1 MFDYTTTLRRL
12 CGIMSIAGYEKRAAD
27 EIRDLFG
34 SAFDSITTDPARNI
48 ILLKKSKKPG
58 VTGKLML
65 DAHFDEVGMIVTG
78 ITDEGMLR
86 VQPIGGIDCKI
97 LPASDVWIYA
107 RDGKHYG
114 VFASVSPHLSANR
127 DTTPKWDNL
136 LIDCGCESKEE
147 AQQFVD
153 IGTPVGFYG
162 EGEELLDHRITGHAL
177 DDKSCAAGLICAVDR
192 IPAEEL
198 EYDVYITLSAGEE
211 VGGRGA
217 GCAAWTIQP
226 DLAIIT
232 DVNFATT
239 PGVQAEESGKL
250 GGGPMVSKSVVTD
263 RVLTKN
269 ILELAKANEI
279 PVSTVFEVT
288 ATGTN
293 NECVAFIREGIP
305 TAVVS
310 LPLAGMH
317 SYNELISTDDA
328 ENFIKLIGK
337 ICTAAQL

>member
-1 MFDYTTTLRRL
+1 MFDYTTTLRQL
-12 CGIMSIAGYEKRAAD
+12 CGIMSIAGFERRAAE
-27 EIRDLFG
+27 EIRSLFG
-34 SAFDSITTDPARNI
+34 DAFDEITTDGARNI

-78 ITDEGMLR
+78 ITDEGLLR
-86 VQPIGGIDCKI
+86 IQPIGGIDCKI
-97 LPASDVWIYA
+97 LPASDVWIHA

-114 VFASVSPHLSANR
+114 VISAVSPHLSANR
-127 DTTPKWDNL
+127 DTTPRWVNPL
-136 LIDCGCESKEE
+136 
-147 AQQFVD
+147 VD
-153 IGTPVGFYG
+153 IGCTKQEAMQLVEIRTPVGFYNDG
-162 EGEELLDHRITGHAL
+162 EALLDNRITGHAL
-177 DDKSCAAGLICAVDR
+177 DDKSCCAGLICAVDR

-198 EYDVYITLSAGEE
+198 EYDVYVTLSAGEE
-211 VGGRGA
+211 EGGRGA

-226 DLAIIT
+226 DFAVIT

-239 PGVQAEESGKL
+239 PGVSGEESGKL
-250 GGGPMVSKSVVTD
+250 GGGPMVSRSVVTD
-263 RVLTKN
+263 RKFTKR
-269 ILELAKANEI
+269 ILDLAKENEI

-293 NECVAFIREGIP
+293 NECVVFIGEGIP

-337 ICTAAQL
+337 IITTADL

>member
-1 MFDYTTTLRRL
+1 MFDSTTTLRQL
-12 CGIMSIAGYEKRAAD
+12 CGIMSIAGFERRAAE
-27 EIRDLFG
+27 EIRSLFG
-34 SAFDSITTDPARNI
+34 DAFDEITTDGARNI

-78 ITDEGMLR
+78 ITDEGLLR
-86 VQPIGGIDCKI
+86 IQPIGGIDCKI
-97 LPASDVWIYA
+97 LPASDVWIHA

-114 VFASVSPHLSANR
+114 VISAVSPHLSANR
-127 DTTPKWDNL
+127 DTTPRWDNL
-136 LIDCGCESKEE
+136 LVDIGCTKEE
-147 AQQFVD
+147 AMQFVE
-153 IGTPVGFYG
+153 IGTPVGFYNDG
-162 EGEELLDHRITGHAL
+162 EALLDNRITGHAL
-177 DDKSCAAGLICAVDR
+177 DDKSCCAGLICAVDR

-198 EYDVYITLSAGEE
+198 EYDVYVTLSAGEE

-226 DLAIIT
+226 DFAVIT
-232 DVNFATT
+232 DVNVAAT
-239 PGVQAEESGKL
+239 PGVSGEESGKL
-250 GGGPMVSKSVVTD
+250 GGGPMVSRSVVTD
-263 RVLTKN
+263 RKFTKR
-269 ILELAKANEI
+269 ILDLAKENEI

-337 ICTAAQL
+337 IITTADL

>member
-1 MFDYTTTLRRL
+1 MFDYTTTLRQL
-12 CGIMSIAGYEKRAAD
+12 CGIMSIAGFEKRAAD
-27 EIRDLFG
+27 EIRSLYG
-34 SAFDSITTDPARNI
+34 SAFDEITTDPARNI

-78 ITDEGMLR
+78 ITDEGLLR
-86 VQPIGGIDCKI
+86 VQPVGGIDCKI
-97 LPASDVWIYA
+97 LPASDVWVYA
-107 RDGKHYG
+107 RDGRHYG
-114 VFASVSPHLSANR
+114 VFASIAPHLSAHR
-127 DTTPKWDNL
+127 DTVPKWDNL
-136 LIDCGCESKEE
+136 LIDIGCTKEE
-147 AQQFVD
+147 AQQFVE
-153 IGTPVGFYG
+153 IGTPVGFYNAG
-162 EGEELLDHRITGHAL
+162 EALLDNRITGHAL
-177 DDKSCAAGLICAVDR
+177 DDKSCAAGLICAVER

-198 EYDVYITLSAGEE
+198 EYDVYVTLSAGEE

-226 DLAIIT
+226 DFAVIT

-239 PGVQAEESGKL
+239 PGVKDDESGKL
-250 GGGPMVSKSVVTD
+250 GKGPMISRSVVTD
-263 RVLTKN
+263 RRLTKR
-269 ILELAKANEI
+269 IMELAKESEI
-279 PVSTVFEVT
+279 PYSTVFEVT

-310 LPLAGMH
+310 IPLAGMH

-328 ENFIKLIGK
+328 ENFIKLIGR
-337 ICTAAQL
+337 IITAAEL